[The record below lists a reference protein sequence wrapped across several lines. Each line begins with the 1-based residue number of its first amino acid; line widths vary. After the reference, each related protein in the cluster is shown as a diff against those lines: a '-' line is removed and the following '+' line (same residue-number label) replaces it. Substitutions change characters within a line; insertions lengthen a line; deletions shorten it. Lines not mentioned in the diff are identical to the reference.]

1 MARRRMTQLA
11 GALSSFAVV
20 AVIAIALPAH
30 AARPVEGGSSPPD
43 VNMERLLMAAQLDG
57 YRPGNRTT
65 AGAVKSVKRV
75 QRALR
80 VAVDGNFGSQ
90 TMLAYSQWQQR
101 LSIDANGLPD
111 ETSLTRLGEG
121 RFEVKR
127 IVRPGSQV
135 NVGDKQYINRRTN
148 RMNIAA
154 ARRLRGDCRFVVF
167 KGSYKE
173 PDTDVSLATHSG
185 GGALD
190 IRVDEGCGTR
200 PNAAVRALRQVG
212 FAAWYRESPGN
223 EHIHAI
229 AISDPSLSTPISHSG
244 TLTAMHQVV
253 GYAQGKDGLS
263 SHELNGPMNE
273 LHTWEQ
279 YKRSR

>member
-1 MARRRMTQLA
+1 MTQLA

-30 AARPVEGGSSPPD
+30 AARPVEDGPSYPE
-43 VNMERLLMAAQLDG
+43 VNMERLLMAAQLDS
-57 YRPGNRTT
+57 YRPDNRTT

-75 QRALR
+75 QRALG

-135 NVGDKQYINRRTN
+135 DVGEVGDEQEINRRTN
-148 RMNIAA
+148 RMLIAA
-154 ARRLRGDCRFVVF
+154 ARRLRGDCRFVVT
-167 KGSYKE
+167 KGSYKD
-173 PDTDVSLATHSG
+173 PDDDSSATHSG

-190 IRVDEGCGTR
+190 IRVWEGCGAR
-200 PNAAVRALRQVG
+200 RNAVKALRQVG
-212 FAAWYRESPGN
+212 FAAWYRDWTDN
-223 EHIHAI
+223 QHIHAI

-244 TLTAMHQVV
+244 TTAMHQVV
-253 GYAQGKDGLS
+253 SYYRGRNGLDDDGLDD
-263 SHELNGPMNE
+263 GPDVTKR
-273 LHTWEQ
+273 TWEQ

>member
-1 MARRRMTQLA
+1 MTQLA

-135 NVGDKQYINRRTN
+135 DVGEVGDEQEINRRTN
-148 RMNIAA
+148 RMKIAA
-154 ARRLRGDCRFVVF
+154 ARKLRRDCKFSVTQ
-167 KGSYKE
+167 GSYS
-173 PDTDVSLATHSG
+173 TDVGESAGTHAG

-190 IRVDEGCGTR
+190 ISVKRGCGER
-200 PNAAVRALRQVG
+200 HRSAVRALRQVG
-212 FAAWYRESPGN
+212 FAAWHRPYIRDVWE

-229 AISDPSLSTPISHSG
+229 AISDPKLSGP
-244 TLTAMHQVV
+244 AQEQVSDYYR
-253 GYAQGKDGLS
+253 GRNGLADDGLD
-263 SHELNGPMNE
+263 EGPDVTKR
-273 LHTWEQ
+273 TWEQ